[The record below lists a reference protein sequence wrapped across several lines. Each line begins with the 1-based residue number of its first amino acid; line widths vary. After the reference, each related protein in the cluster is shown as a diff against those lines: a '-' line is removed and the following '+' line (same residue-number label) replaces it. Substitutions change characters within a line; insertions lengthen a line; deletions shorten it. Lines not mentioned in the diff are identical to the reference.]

1 METSNYSKMKLFQ
14 IISIKVL
21 RIKLLALQLS
31 SVTILEAQEYLNL
44 QLLKVLIK
52 KHGDDIQCL
61 THTVT
66 QPRTTNRASGDK

>member
-1 METSNYSKMKLFQ
+1 MGMSNYSKMKLFQ

-21 RIKLLALQLS
+21 RKLLALQLS
-31 SVTILEAQEYLNL
+31 SVSILEAQEYLNL

>member
-1 METSNYSKMKLFQ
+1 METSNYSKTKLFQ

-21 RIKLLALQLS
+21 RKLLALQLS
-31 SVTILEAQEYLNL
+31 SVSILEAQEYLNL

-61 THTVT
+61 TYTVT
-66 QPRTTNRASGDK
+66 

>member
-21 RIKLLALQLS
+21 RKLLALQLS

>member
-1 METSNYSKMKLFQ
+1 METSNYSKTKLFQ

-21 RIKLLALQLS
+21 RKLLALQLS